1 MTAYLFQ
8 KYAENFAFHLF
19 IISNLEIRTAII
31 AKISVFVICIEET
44 IYLLLYNLHDCTING
59 KLHFFCTV
67 LHFVKS
73 VSIRSF
79 SGPHFSTFGLN
90 REIFS
95 RIQSER
101 GKMQNGKAPNTD
113 TFYAVLLSS
122 LKFKQNITPA

>member
-8 KYAENFAFHLF
+8 KYPENFAFHLL
-19 IISNLEIRTAII
+19 IISNLEIRTAMI

-67 LHFVKS
+67 LHCVKS
-73 VSIRSF
+73 VRIRSF

-95 RIQSER
+95 RIQPER
-101 GKMQNGKAPNTD
+101 GKMQTGKTPNTD
-113 TFYAVLLSS
+113 TFYAVLLSY
-122 LKFKQNITPA
+122 LKFKKNITPA